1 MAAYFYYAKDT
12 IGPIPA
18 NANRKLFAVGGG
30 GVASKK
36 RNVYALYGE
45 VVAAFDWNAAKIND
59 GQLTFT
65 INLTG
70 ITLGGKE
77 ETYSYGHNG
86 KHGTKQGN
94 DFVCS
99 MYLMPG
105 KYTGFILGTG
115 RSIRDAGAGAE
126 AAGWG
131 ERSYALGTYYQ
142 QGNVFTKLW
151 VWVSAGPTQI
161 KSFTYNLAIVRFT

>member
-12 IGPIPA
+12 IGPIQA

-45 VVAAFDWNAAKIND
+45 VVAVFDWDAAKINA
-59 GQLTFT
+59 GQLTFG

-77 ETYSYGHNG
+77 ETRSYGHNG
-86 KHGTKQGN
+86 KHGSKQGN
-94 DFVCS
+94 SFVCS
-99 MYLMPG
+99 MYLVPG
-105 KYTGFILGTG
+105 TITGFTLGTG
-115 RSIRDAGAGAE
+115 RSIRDVVGT
-126 AAGWG
+126 AGWG
-131 ERSYALGTYYQ
+131 ERSYALGPYYL

-151 VWVSAGPTQI
+151 VWASAGLTEV
-161 KSFTYNLAIVRFT
+161 KSLTYNLAIVRFT

>member
-1 MAAYFYYAKDT
+1 MAAYFYYAMDS
-12 IGPIPA
+12 IGPIQA
-18 NANRKLFAVGGG
+18 NTNRKLFAVGGG

-45 VVAAFDWNAAKIND
+45 VVAVFDWDAAKINA
-59 GQLTFT
+59 GQLTFS
-65 INLTG
+65 ISMTG

-86 KHGTKQGN
+86 KHGSKQGN
-94 DFVCS
+94 SFVCS
-99 MYLMPG
+99 LYLVPG
-105 KYTGFILGTG
+105 TITGFTLGTG
-115 RSIRDAGAGAE
+115 RSLRDAGVAGG

-131 ERSYALGTYYQ
+131 ERSYSLGPHYL

-151 VWVSAGPTQI
+151 VWASAGPTEI
-161 KSFTYNLAIVRFT
+161 KSLTYNLAIVRFT

>member
-12 IGPIPA
+12 IGPIQA
-18 NANRKLFAVGGG
+18 NTNRKLFAVGGG

-36 RNVYALYGE
+36 RNVYTIYGE
-45 VVAAFDWNAAKIND
+45 VVAVFDWDANKLNN

-65 INLTG
+65 IHFTG

-86 KHGTKQGN
+86 KNGSKQGN
-94 DFVCS
+94 NLVCCI
-99 MYLMPG
+99 YFIPG
-105 KYTGFILGTG
+105 TTTGFILGTG
-115 RSIRDAGAGAE
+115 RSYRDKFGFGG

-131 ERSYALGTYYQ
+131 ERSYALGPRYL
-142 QGNVFTKLW
+142 QGNIFTKLW
-151 VWVSAGPTQI
+151 VWASAGPTEV
-161 KSFTYNLAIVRFT
+161 KSLTYNLAIVRFT

>member
-1 MAAYFYYAKDT
+1 MAAYFYYANET
-12 IGPIPA
+12 IGPIAA
-18 NANRKLFAVGGG
+18 NAHKKLFAVGGG

-36 RNVYALYGE
+36 RNVYTLYGE
-45 VVAAFDWNAAKIND
+45 VVAAFDWDANKINN

-77 ETYSYGHNG
+77 ETYSYTHNG
-86 KHGTKQGN
+86 KHGARNGN
-94 DFVCS
+94 LFICS

-105 KYTGFILGTG
+105 IYTGFMLGTG
-115 RSIRDAGAGAE
+115 RSLRDAGMMAV
-126 AAGWG
+126 AGWG
-131 ERSYALGTYYQ
+131 ERSYALSPYYT

-151 VWVSAGPTQI
+151 VWVSAGPTQVN
-161 KSFTYNLAIVRFT
+161 SFTYNLAIVRFS